1 MPARTVILEK
11 AHQVQRRIP
20 RRHHPRRVHPA
31 DRTRRPPRH
40 RHRRPRRRHVAP
52 RHVPRT
58 RGNPRLNPHLPAEL
72 LIPPHLQHGG
82 KPHRLLRRRTHPQNP
97 GILLRTVPGRQ
108 IGRGRRLPRTQKRK
122 RPRRLPR
129 SHGMPPGRL
138 HRIRPAQPPHRR
150 TGKEGV
156 QEQRAPRPRAGTP
169 QHPAAATRRHHLHS
183 ARPLPRLRSRHHPL
197 RFARRPAHRHR
208 SPRTRTSAPPQPA
221 TSKAP
226 SNRSHAS
233 KSPSA

>member
-1 MPARTVILEK
+1 M
-11 AHQVQRRIP
+11 
-20 RRHHPRRVHPA
+20 
-31 DRTRRPPRH
+31 
-40 RHRRPRRRHVAP
+40 AP

-58 RGNPRLNPHLPAEL
+58 RGNSRLNPHLPAEL

-108 IGRGRRLPRTQKRK
+108 VGRGHRLPRTQKRK

-129 SHGMPPGRL
+129 SNGMPPGRL
-138 HRIRPAQPPHRR
+138 HRIRPAQPPDHR
-150 TGKEGV
+150 TGKEGI
-156 QEQRAPRPRAGTP
+156 QEQRTPRTRAGTP
-169 QHPAAATRRHHLHS
+169 QHPTATARRHHLHS

-208 SPRTRTSAPPQPA
+208 HRGRAPAHRLNPRFRRRRRTGLTHQNPQAPKPQNRQGTPRHRKPHAPGTLRWPRPA
-221 TSKAP
+221 CARTAEHPCS
-226 SNRSHAS
+226 SEQH
-233 KSPSA
+233 